1 MGTATT
7 AGLIA
12 LGIVA
17 IALIMSEVTKLTLR
31 LMKRSLEARIAALY
45 GPEDILMKDLAAN
58 NFGLESWGVWQRRGN
73 GALVLTM
80 DCLHFFRFVS
90 WGDVRVPVE
99 SITEITFTKTHLG
112 KATIYDLLKVRF
124 AVDDKPDSIAWYL
137 TDPKAW
143 KSRIE
148 ELKAGKAAHERQ

>member
-45 GPEDILMKDLAAN
+45 GP
-58 NFGLESWGVWQRRGN
+58 GVR
-73 GALVLTM
+73 LV
-80 DCLHFFRFVS
+80 
-90 WGDVRVPVE
+90 
-99 SITEITFTKTHLG
+99 
-112 KATIYDLLKVRF
+112 
-124 AVDDKPDSIAWYL
+124 
-137 TDPKAW
+137 
-143 KSRIE
+143 
-148 ELKAGKAAHERQ
+148 

>member
-1 MGTATT
+1 METATT
-7 AGLIA
+7 IGLIA
-12 LGIVA
+12 LGVVA
-17 IALIMSEVTKLTLR
+17 IVLVMSGVTKLTLR
-31 LMKRSLEARIAALY
+31 LMKRPLETRITALY
-45 GPEDILMKDLAAN
+45 GPDEILMKDLAAN
-58 NFGLESWGVWQRRGN
+58 NFGLESWGVWQGRGN

-90 WGDVRVPVE
+90 AGDVRVPLKA
-99 SITEITFTKTHLG
+99 ITEVTFTKTHLG